1 MNKLRFM
8 ASSGNIILMRTL
20 HFLEV
25 EVINVKLELFVLNVK
40 IYENLLLILN
50 LCKVSKV
57 CIVTWKELD
66 VDFYFMN
73 NVKRISISVFLS
85 ESSIN

>member
-66 VDFYFMN
+66 VDFSFMN
-73 NVKRISISVFLS
+73 NVTGKR
-85 ESSIN
+85 

>member
-1 MNKLRFM
+1 M
-8 ASSGNIILMRTL
+8 
-20 HFLEV
+20 
-25 EVINVKLELFVLNVK
+25 INVKLEVFVLNVK

-66 VDFYFMN
+66 VDFSFMN
-73 NVKRISISVFLS
+73 NVTGKR
-85 ESSIN
+85 